1 MKNDIIIN
9 EITFICL
16 YEEGDC
22 KYKNKENI
30 NKCIGCRF
38 ARVIKNI
45 IKDKQIKQKVKGE
58 ELLEV

>member
-1 MKNDIIIN
+1 MKNDIIVN
-9 EITFICL
+9 EITFLCL

-45 IKDKQIKQKVKGE
+45 IKDKQTQQHYIGE
-58 ELLEV
+58 ELIKI